1 MGTARR
7 GFTLIELLVV
17 IAIIAILVGLL
28 LPAVQKVREAANRA
42 KCQNHLKQM
51 VLATHNYENSYGKFP
66 PAAGPLPTLPSGF
79 PGSGTQRPSPQA
91 LILPFVEEA
100 NKYNQCDFRYDV
112 NNATSPPAPPSH
124 PLARTQDVAIYLCPS
139 DPSVGLLDL
148 GDGPLGRSSYFG
160 NGGQTA
166 DCFDQSPAVGG
177 VFATDFT
184 SIEWRNGNKPV

>member
-1 MGTARR
+1 YAWPPAFLIAFSEEAREHNHQPACFVIHFLSVHTKGVPMGTARR

-28 LPAVQKVREAANRA
+28 LPAVQKIREAANRA

-66 PAAGPLPTLPSGF
+66 PAAGPLPTLPSGY

-100 NKYNQCDFRYDV
+100 NKYNQFDFRYDV
-112 NNATSPPAPPSH
+112 NTATSPPAAH
-124 PLARTQDVAIYLCPS
+124 
-139 DPSVGLLDL
+139 
-148 GDGPLGRSSYFG
+148 
-160 NGGQTA
+160 
-166 DCFDQSPAVGG
+166 
-177 VFATDFT
+177 
-184 SIEWRNGNKPV
+184 